1 MPVVSLRVSVLA
13 LLIATG
19 VFGATGSAAAG
30 PRATKPLTLHRGEQ
44 EQLVAGDVVRRPLT
58 FERSGGRYIGGISY
72 QVVRA
77 RPDEVLAA
85 LGSVET
91 LPQALPRTKR
101 ARLVDIRGR
110 LARVELVQGNALMEA
125 RYTVAMERVS
135 GRNELRFWLDRSRP
149 HDIDDVWGYFRV
161 QPFGRGQSLVTV
173 AVALDV
179 GPGLVRMLFEERIR
193 EVILATPSHIK
204 AFIEPRALADA
215 R

>member
-1 MPVVSLRVSVLA
+1 LVATGALA
-13 LLIATG
+13 LSAP
-19 VFGATGSAAAG
+19 AAAR
-30 PRATKPLTLHRGEQ
+30 PHSKAQPTFHRAERD
-44 EQLVAGDVVRRPLT
+44 QLVAGDAVRRPLT
-58 FERSGGRYIGGISY
+58 FERFGGRYVGGVSY

-77 RPDEVLAA
+77 RPEEVLAA
-85 LGSVET
+85 LGSVDT
-91 LPQALPRTKR
+91 MPQALPRTKR
-101 ARLVDIRGR
+101 ARLVDIRGH

-125 RYTVAMERVS
+125 RYTVALERVS

-161 QPFGRGQSLVTV
+161 TPFGRGQSLVTV

-179 GPGLVRMLFEERIR
+179 GPGVVRMLFEERIR

-204 AFIEPRALADA
+204 AFVEPRALADA

>member
-1 MPVVSLRVSVLA
+1 VPVLSLRAFSVSLVLA
-13 LLIATG
+13 AVLG
-19 VFGATGSAAAG
+19 VALPADARTPAPGA
-30 PRATKPLTLHRGEQ
+30 LERGER
-44 EQLVAGDVVRRPLT
+44 EQLLAGDVVRRPLT
-58 FERSGGRYIGGISY
+58 FEKAGGRYVGGTSY
-72 QVVRA
+72 QLVRA
-77 RPDEVLAA
+77 GPEEVLAA

-110 LARVELVQGNALMEA
+110 LARVELVQGNALVEA
-125 RYTVAMERVS
+125 RYTVALERVS
-135 GRNELRFWLDRSRP
+135 ERNELRFWLDRSRP

-161 QPFGRGQSLVTV
+161 VPFGKGQSLVTV

-193 EVILATPSHIK
+193 EVILATPVHIK
-204 AFIEPRALADA
+204 RFIEPRALADA